1 MKEVNRVNQ
10 LIAEMETVSSDALK
24 NALQRQLELEQKA
37 QEEELLEQFN
47 KAKSYVNLKV
57 QNLRQIREIEKAA
70 VKAVKKA
77 DAAYSKF
84 KETGDFQAFMK
95 AVNVY

>member
-1 MKEVNRVNQ
+1 MKKENRVDQ

-37 QEEELLEQFN
+37 QEEELLKQFN
-47 KAKSYVNLKV
+47 EAKRYVNRKV
-57 QNLRQIREIEKAA
+57 QDLRQVREMEKAA

-84 KETGDFQAFMK
+84 KETGDFQAFLK
-95 AVNVY
+95 AINA